1 MLSIAIFD
9 DNKTHLDELCNL
21 IQDYIIE
28 TKSMVKLA
36 VFDNVENLLVVP
48 ASFDIYI
55 IDTNSTE
62 DIIYLS
68 QRMKQIDT
76 QSYFIFIGEDPI
88 LAYPAYQVHADHYL
102 LKPIQ
107 KNELKEILNI
117 IRQEIKEDSVVIR
130 TSQGERR
137 VRINMVNYVNIVKRC
152 LCYHLKNGTMFDG
165 QSLRVSFEKA
175 IDPLQ
180 EHPSFLFLAPS
191 LLINL
196 NEIKIVDTDHIVF
209 ENDEILY
216 FPKKAHDEIVEKW
229 KTYNKIL

>member
-55 IDTNSTE
+55 IDTDSTE

-107 KNELKEILNI
+107 KNELKDILNI
-117 IRQEIKEDSVVIR
+117 IKQEIKEDSVVIR

-137 VRINMVNYVNIVKRC
+137 VRTNMVNYVNIVKRC
-152 LCYHLKNGTMFDG
+152 LCYHLKDGTMFDG
-165 QSLRVSFEKA
+165 QSLRTSFEKA
-175 IDPLQ
+175 IDPL
-180 EHPSFLFLAPS
+180 HLNPSFFFLPPS

-196 NEIKIVDTDHIVF
+196 NEIKIINNDHIIF
-209 ENDEILY
+209 ENDEIVY
-216 FPKKAHDEIVEKW
+216 FPKKARDLICEKW
-229 KTYNKIL
+229 KAYNKVI